1 MLGFIIA
8 FWSTPTM
15 TAGHL
20 LFATATTG
28 YILIALQLEERNLV
42 AVLGAKYRDY
52 QSRVPM
58 LIPWPRRLREA
69 AVAPAEPS
77 S

>member
-1 MLGFIIA
+1 
-8 FWSTPTM
+8 
-15 TAGHL
+15 
-20 LFATATTG
+20 
-28 YILIALQLEERNLV
+28 V